1 MNNQQ
6 IRNAWLTS
14 IGIWYKKNPNLLCEF
29 IFKDNSKE
37 KMTIYEFYI
46 NYTPK
51 EMENLI
57 RIKEV
62 K

>member
-29 IFKDNSKE
+29 IFGFSPFMYYFLILSHKCWE
-37 KMTIYEFYI
+37 KRIYGLLPTFL
-46 NYTPK
+46 N
-51 EMENLI
+51 
-57 RIKEV
+57 
-62 K
+62 